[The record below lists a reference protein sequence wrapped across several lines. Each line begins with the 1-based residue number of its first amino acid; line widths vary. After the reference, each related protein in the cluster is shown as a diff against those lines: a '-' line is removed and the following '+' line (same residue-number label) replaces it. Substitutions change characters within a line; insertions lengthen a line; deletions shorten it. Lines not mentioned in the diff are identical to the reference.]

1 MAMSET
7 TTATESV
14 IEGISIH
21 RRRWEA
27 IKRNRTTLIGFV
39 LTVLVIAV
47 TLLAPWLAP
56 YDPDEQFLLQTLEE
70 PSREFLLGT
79 DQFGR
84 DLLSRVLYGSRTSVT
99 VGIVSILLA
108 ALIGVPVGILAGYRG
123 RWMDQ
128 MISRIVDTIMS
139 FPTLLIGILVV
150 AALGP
155 GLYKVA
161 IAIGVA
167 FVPRFIRL
175 ARGAT
180 LSIKEKGYILS
191 ARSIGAGDSRIIFI
205 HCLPNILGDITVM
218 ATLWVAVAIRV
229 EASLSF
235 LGIGVQPP
243 MASWGAMVGSGVDNL
258 LSAPWVS
265 LFPGLAILLAIFS
278 FNLLGDGI
286 RDVVDPKLSS

>member
-1 MAMSET
+1 MSENET
-7 TTATESV
+7 TTP
-14 IEGISIH
+14 EGISIH

-27 IKRNRTTLIGFV
+27 IKGNRTTLIGLFLTIAVIV
-39 LTVLVIAV
+39 LTVL
-47 TLLAPWLAP
+47 APVVAP
-56 YDPDEQFLLQTLEE
+56 YDPDEQFLDQTLEK
-70 PSREFLLGT
+70 PGKAFLLGT

-84 DLLSRVLYGSRTSVT
+84 DLLSRILFGSRTSIT
-99 VGIVSILLA
+99 VGITSILLA
-108 ALIGVPVGILAGYRG
+108 AIVGVPVGILAGYRG

-161 IAIGVA
+161 VAIGVA
-167 FVPRFIRL
+167 FIPRFIRL
-175 ARGAT
+175 ARGST
-180 LSIKEKGYILS
+180 LAIKEKGYVLS
-191 ARSIGAGDSRIIFI
+191 AKSIGASDARIIFI
-205 HCLPNILGDITVM
+205 HCLPNILGDLTVM

-243 MASWGAMVGSGVDNL
+243 MASWGAMVGTGVDNL
-258 LSAPWVS
+258 FTAPWIS

>member
-1 MAMSET
+1 MSDMGENVSMNGET
-7 TTATESV
+7 SV
-14 IEGISIH
+14 QH
-21 RRRWEA
+21 RRFDAVR
-27 IKRNRTTLIGFV
+27 RNKTTMVGFV
-39 LTVLVIAV
+39 LTLAVIAV
-47 TLLAPWLAP
+47 TLLAPLVMP
-56 YDPDEQFLLQTLEE
+56 YDPDEQFLDQVLEK
-70 PSREFLLGT
+70 PSGRFLLGT

-84 DLLSRVLYGSRTSVT
+84 DLLSRILIGSRTSIA
-99 VGIVSILLA
+99 VGIASILLA

-123 RWMDQ
+123 RWVDQ
-128 MISRIVDTIMS
+128 IVTRVVDMIMS

-161 IAIGVA
+161 VAIGVA
-167 FVPRFIRL
+167 FIPRFIRL
-175 ARGAT
+175 ARGST

-191 ARSIGAGDSRIIFI
+191 SRSIGAGDARIIFV
-205 HCLPNILGDITVM
+205 HCLPNIIGDITVM

-243 MASWGAMVGSGVDNL
+243 MASWGAMVGTGVDDL
-258 LSAPWVS
+258 FTAPWVS
-265 LFPGLAILLAIFS
+265 LFPGLAILITIFS

>member
-1 MAMSET
+1 MNSMDESISVNGET
-7 TTATESV
+7 SV
-14 IEGISIH
+14 H

-27 IKRNRTTLIGFV
+27 VKRNKTTMVGLF
-39 LTVLVIAV
+39 LTLAVVAV
-47 TLLAPWLAP
+47 TLLAPFVIP
-56 YDPDEQFLLQTLEE
+56 YDPDEQFLDQVLEK
-70 PSREFLLGT
+70 PSGRFLLGT

-84 DLLSRVLYGSRTSVT
+84 DLLSRILIGSRTSIA
-99 VGIVSILLA
+99 VGITSILLA

-128 MISRIVDTIMS
+128 IITRIVDMIMS

-167 FVPRFIRL
+167 FIPRFIRL
-175 ARGAT
+175 ARGST

-191 ARSIGAGDSRIIFI
+191 SRSIGAGDARIIFV
-205 HCLPNILGDITVM
+205 HCLPNIIGDITVM

-243 MASWGAMVGSGVDNL
+243 MASWGAMVGTGVDDL
-258 LSAPWVS
+258 FTAPWVS
-265 LFPGLAILLAIFS
+265 LFPGLAILVTIFS

>member
-1 MAMSET
+1 MPGE
-7 TTATESV
+7 
-14 IEGISIH
+14 ISIN
-21 RRRWEA
+21 RRRWIA
-27 IKRNRTTLIGFV
+27 VKRNRTTMIGLV
-39 LTVLVIAV
+39 LTVGVIV
-47 TLLAPWLAP
+47 LTLLAPLLLP
-56 YDPDEQFLLQTLEE
+56 YDPDEQFLDQTLEK
-70 PSREFLLGT
+70 PSSRFLLGT

-84 DLLSRVLYGSRTSVT
+84 DLLSRILVGSRTSIT
-99 VGIVSILLA
+99 VGIISISLA
-108 ALIGVPVGILAGYRG
+108 ALIGIPVGILAGYRG
-123 RWMDQ
+123 KWIDQ
-128 MISRIVDTIMS
+128 IITRVVDTIMS

-161 IAIGVA
+161 VALGIA

-175 ARGAT
+175 ARGST

-191 ARSIGAGDSRIIFI
+191 ARSIGASDARIIFI
-205 HCLPNILGDITVM
+205 HCLPNIVGDITVM

-258 LSAPWVS
+258 FTAPWVS
-265 LFPGLAILLAIFS
+265 LFPGLAILIAVFS

-286 RDVVDPKLSS
+286 RDIVDPKLSS

>member
-1 MAMSET
+1 MG
-7 TTATESV
+7 ESV
-14 IEGISIH
+14 SMNGEISIQH
-21 RRRWEA
+21 RRWDA
-27 IKRNRTTLIGFV
+27 VKRNRTTMVGFV
-39 LTVLVIAV
+39 LTLAVIAV
-47 TLLAPWLAP
+47 TLLAPLVMP
-56 YDPDEQFLLQTLEE
+56 YDPDEQFLDQVLEK
-70 PSREFLLGT
+70 PSGRFLLGP

-84 DLLSRVLYGSRTSVT
+84 DLLSRILIGSRTSIA
-99 VGIVSILLA
+99 VGIASILLA

-128 MISRIVDTIMS
+128 VITRVVDMIMS

-161 IAIGVA
+161 VAIGVA
-167 FVPRFIRL
+167 FIPRFIRL
-175 ARGAT
+175 ARGST

-191 ARSIGAGDSRIIFI
+191 ARSIGAGDARIIFI
-205 HCLPNILGDITVM
+205 HCLPNIIGDITVM

-243 MASWGAMVGSGVDNL
+243 MASWGAMVGTGVDDL
-258 LSAPWVS
+258 FTAPWVS
-265 LFPGLAILLAIFS
+265 LFPGLAILVTIFS

>member
-1 MAMSET
+1 MTKE
-7 TTATESV
+7 
-14 IEGISIH
+14 ISLQS
-21 RRRWEA
+21 RRWDA
-27 IKRNRTTLIGFV
+27 VKRNKTTLVGFI
-39 LTVLVIAV
+39 LTITVIAV
-47 TLLAPWLAP
+47 TLLAPLVLP
-56 YDPDEQFLLQTLEE
+56 YDPDEQFLDRVLEE
-70 PSREFLLGT
+70 PSAQFLLGT

-84 DLLSRVLYGSRTSVT
+84 DLLSRILIGARTSVT
-99 VGIVSILLA
+99 VGIASILLA

-123 RWMDQ
+123 GWADHLITRV
-128 MISRIVDTIMS
+128 VDTIMS

-161 IAIGVA
+161 VAIGVA
-167 FVPRFIRL
+167 FTPRFIRL
-175 ARGAT
+175 ARGST
-180 LSIKEKGYILS
+180 LAIKEKGYIL
-191 ARSIGAGDSRIIFI
+191 ATRSIGAGDSRIIFI
-205 HCLPNILGDITVM
+205 HCLPNIIGDLTVM

-243 MASWGAMVGSGVDNL
+243 MASWGAMVGTGVDNL
-258 LSAPWVS
+258 FTAPWVS
-265 LFPGLAILLAIFS
+265 LFPGLAILVTIFS